1 MVNKQIVQII
11 EIVEKRVMNNLVK
24 YIFSLLIAA
33 LLAGCNSGVVYD
45 NSLRVANPTW
55 HCDSVAR
62 FEVEVT
68 DTTTDYESAIL
79 IRNSGDYMYQNLWLF
94 ITEIAPDSTITCD
107 TIEYYLADNYGRWLG
122 SGIGSLYTSL
132 YYYKEVLHYSQSG
145 TYTYLIEQGMR
156 EDELRGITNVG
167 IQIIK
172 KQGVGNKE

>member
-1 MVNKQIVQII
+1 MSIVQII
-11 EIVEKRVMNNLVK
+11 EIVEKRVMNKFVK
-24 YIFSLLIAA
+24 YISNLLVAV
-33 LLAGCNSGVVYD
+33 LLVGCNSNVVYD
-45 NSLRVANPTW
+45 NSVRVANPTW
-55 HCDSVAR
+55 HCDSVAC

-132 YYYKEVLHYSQSG
+132 YYYKEDLYYSQEG
-145 TYTYLIEQGMR
+145 VYRYEIRQGMR
-156 EDELRGITNVG
+156 EDELEGITNIG
-167 IQIIK
+167 MRILIK
-172 KQGVGNKE
+172 E